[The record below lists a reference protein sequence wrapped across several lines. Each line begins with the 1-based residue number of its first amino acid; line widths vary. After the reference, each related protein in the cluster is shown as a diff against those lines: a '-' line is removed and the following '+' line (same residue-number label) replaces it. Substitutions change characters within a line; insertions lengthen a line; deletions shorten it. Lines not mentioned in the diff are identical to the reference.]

1 VPTTDPKL
9 LQAREEL
16 IQYALD
22 KVWNVPINEDFSTN
36 SFCVI
41 ANFGL
46 QLKAKEEALFDNIE
60 WTDKEAT
67 VKKIEV
73 FLRKYIK

>member
-16 IQYALD
+16 LQYALD
-22 KVWNVPINEDFSTN
+22 KVRNVPLYEDFSTN

-46 QLKAKEEALFDNIE
+46 QLEAKEEALFDNIE

-73 FLRKYIK
+73 FLRKHIK

>member
-1 VPTTDPKL
+1 MPTTDPKL
-9 LQAREEL
+9 IQAREEL
-16 IQYALD
+16 LQYALD
-22 KVWNVPINEDFSTN
+22 KIRNVPSYSDFSSN

-46 QLKAKEEALFDNIE
+46 QLKAKEVALFDGIE
-60 WTDKEAT
+60 WTDRAET
-67 VKKIEV
+67 IKKIEC

>member
-16 IQYALD
+16 LQYALD
-22 KVWNVPINEDFSTN
+22 KVRNVPLYEKFSTN

-60 WTDKEAT
+60 WADREDTI
-67 VKKIEV
+67 KKIEA

>member
-16 IQYALD
+16 LQYALD
-22 KVWNVPINEDFSTN
+22 KVRNVPLYEDFSTN

-46 QLKAKEEALFDNIE
+46 QLEAKEEALFDNIE

>member
-1 VPTTDPKL
+1 MPTNDPKL

-16 IQYALD
+16 LHYALD
-22 KVWNVPINEDFSTN
+22 KVRNVPVYEDFAVN

-46 QLKAKEEALFDNIE
+46 QLKAKEEALFDKID
-60 WTDKEAT
+60 WTDKDDT

-73 FLRKYIK
+73 FLRKHIK

>member
-1 VPTTDPKL
+1 MPTTDPKL

-22 KVWNVPINEDFSTN
+22 KVRNVPVYEDFSTN

-60 WTDKEAT
+60 WIEREET
-67 VKKIEV
+67 VNKIEI
-73 FLRKYIK
+73 FLRKHIK

>member
-22 KVWNVPINEDFSTN
+22 KVKNVPVYEDFSTN

-46 QLKAKEEALFDNIE
+46 QLKAKEEALFNNIE
-60 WTDKEAT
+60 WTDKEET
-67 VKKIEV
+67 VKKIEI
-73 FLRKYIK
+73 FLRKHIK